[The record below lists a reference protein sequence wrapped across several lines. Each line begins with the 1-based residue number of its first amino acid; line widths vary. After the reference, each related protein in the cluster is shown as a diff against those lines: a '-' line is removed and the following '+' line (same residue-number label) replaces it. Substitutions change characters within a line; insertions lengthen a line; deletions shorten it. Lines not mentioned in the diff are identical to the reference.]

1 MSFAGPWP
9 EGGFIQ
15 TDFYGYVPYLGLCAC
30 MMRLGRFGEAA
41 FFNEM
46 AEQRKPGSSTCAANR
61 NYLAG
66 IENGKGQN

>member
-1 MSFAGPWP
+1 
-9 EGGFIQ
+9 
-15 TDFYGYVPYLGLCAC
+15 
-30 MMRLGRFGEAA
+30 MMRLGRFEEAA